1 MSDFRNFKI
10 RPVLHLVKIF
20 DVFKLLNIHFTSNTY
35 FLWDQ
40 ILNNGGYF
48 YITLGAQTF
57 AGTNFR
63 ETKNSRNLAGKTFAN
78 INFRT
83 YFA

>member
-1 MSDFRNFKI
+1 MSDFKNFKI

-48 YITLGAQTF
+48 YIISKG
-57 AGTNFR
+57 
-63 ETKNSRNLAGKTFAN
+63 NSFVNDLLLCSTVIKQLRNLQQRRK
-78 INFRT
+78 
-83 YFA
+83 